1 MAQRSWDPRSM
12 FFVGSTEVEFDPTA
26 VVLGPGQTLEGYT
39 DWYTDHAEAILRMR
53 RTWALTRASKTPFL
67 RSSILWPSLQTQY
80 GKLNLHTDIRHP
92 DMTEPFRHCCNSL
105 LCPYCADV
113 AGLYFYDLLNPET
126 GLNEH
131 TGALERLIMR
141 RRWDMVRNLRRQR
154 AYVARAG
161 RGTFVVAT
169 IMAYYYDDRSG
180 WMIRITLVCVRH
192 RRSRRQRFT
201 HRTSRRTVGS

>member
-1 MAQRSWDPRSM
+1 MGAERLHGRQRGLPRLHLLLRVALAPSDVYLMLSPKQDLLSIHIAKFNNINISLCETSCLVYIRTLCRSMAQRSWDPRSM

-53 RTWALTRASKTPFL
+53 RTRTWALTRASKTPFL

-92 DMTEPFRHCCNSL
+92 DMTEPFWNCCNSL

-113 AGLYFYDLLNPET
+113 AGL
-126 GLNEH
+126 
-131 TGALERLIMR
+131 
-141 RRWDMVRNLRRQR
+141 
-154 AYVARAG
+154 
-161 RGTFVVAT
+161 
-169 IMAYYYDDRSG
+169 
-180 WMIRITLVCVRH
+180 
-192 RRSRRQRFT
+192 
-201 HRTSRRTVGS
+201 